1 MGGVL
6 ARLRLVRV
14 YSTSAP
20 RKLNKFYLSS
30 KVILIL
36 DGKIGT
42 GQVKFSMNNELAKIF
57 YDIAYYLEM
66 EGVAFKPYAY
76 EKAAITL
83 ETLEED
89 VEEIYKKGGFG
100 ALKEIPG
107 VGESIAL
114 KIEEYLKTGKIKY
127 YEEFK
132 KKIPID
138 LNEII
143 AIEGMG
149 PKRAKVLYE
158 KLGIKTIVQL
168 ERAAKTHKIAPL
180 FGFGPKTEKN
190 ILEGIEFLKRSKGRF
205 LLGEILL
212 KVKEIEE
219 KLKNLKEIEKID
231 VAGSVRRR
239 KETIGDVDFL
249 VISKK
254 PERVMNFFVSM
265 PGVIKIWGKGPTKS
279 SIRLKEGFDVDIR
292 VLPKRTYGA
301 ALQYF
306 TGSKEHNI
314 ALRKIAIDKG
324 LKLSEYG
331 LFKGSKMIAGKT
343 EEEIYKK
350 LGMDWMP
357 PEMREDQ
364 GEIEAALRQ
373 AQGKPNGL
381 PKIIGYKDIKGD
393 LHCHIKWKGRWDG
406 GTNTIK
412 EMAETAMKMG
422 YEYLGIASHT
432 KFLKIEHGLDEKQL
446 ELRNREID
454 KLNQKLKIE
463 NCKLKI
469 LQGCEANILNDGSI
483 DIKDEAL
490 KKLDF
495 VIAGI
500 HSNFK
505 MPKEK
510 MTERI
515 IQAMKNPNVDI
526 ISHPTGRILKRRD
539 EYQIDFDKILRVAK
553 EFGVILEI
561 NSFPER
567 LDLNDQNIRRAKTA
581 GVKMVIN
588 TDSHHKDQMRFI
600 ELGIAQ
606 ARRGWA
612 ERGDIINTQ
621 SLDKLLKYF
630 K

>member
-1 MGGVL
+1 M
-6 ARLRLVRV
+6 
-14 YSTSAP
+14 
-20 RKLNKFYLSS
+20 KNQE
-30 KVILIL
+30 I
-36 DGKIGT
+36 
-42 GQVKFSMNNELAKIF
+42 AKIF
-57 YDIAYYLEM
+57 YEIAFYLEM
-66 EGVAFKPYAY
+66 EGVSFKPYAY

-89 VEEIYKKGGFG
+89 VEEIYKRGGLG

-132 KKIPID
+132 KKIPVN
-138 LNEII
+138 LEEII
-143 AIEGMG
+143 AVEGMG

-158 KLGIKTIVQL
+158 KLGIKNLKDL
-168 ERAAKTHKIAPL
+168 EKAAKEHKIASL
-180 FGFGPKTEKN
+180 FGFGEKTEKN

-205 LLGEILL
+205 LLGEILP
-212 KVKEIEE
+212 KVKEVYE
-219 KLKNLKEIEKID
+219 KLKNLKEVEKID
-231 VAGSVRRR
+231 VAGSVRRM

-254 PERVMNFFVSM
+254 PEKVMDFFVSL
-265 PGVIKIWGKGPTKS
+265 PGVIKIWGKGTTKAS
-279 SIRLKEGFDVDIR
+279 VRMKEGFDMDIR
-292 VLPKRTYGA
+292 VLPKRSYGA

-331 LFKGSKMIAGKT
+331 LFKGPRMVAGEN
-343 EEEIYKK
+343 EEGIYEK
-350 LGMDWMP
+350 LGMEWMP
-357 PEMREDQ
+357 PEIRENQ
-364 GEIEAALRQ
+364 GEIEASLE
-373 AQGKPNGL
+373 GKL
-381 PKIIGYKDIKGD
+381 PKIIRYKDIKGD
-393 LHCHIKWKGRWDG
+393 LHCHSNWNLRTYPSIEEIAQNAIKL
-406 GTNTIK
+406 
-412 EMAETAMKMG
+412 G
-422 YEYLGIASHT
+422 YEYVGIADHT
-432 KFLKIEHGLDEKQL
+432 KFLRIEHGVNEKEL
-446 ELRNREID
+446 ELRNKEID
-454 KLNQKLKIE
+454 KLNQSLKIK
-463 NCKLKI
+463 NLKLKI
-469 LQGCEANILNDGSI
+469 LRGCEANILNNGSI

-505 MPKEK
+505 MPREK

-515 IQAMKNPNVDI
+515 IKAMKNPNIDI

-553 EFGVILEI
+553 KMGTILEI

-567 LDLNDQNIRRAKTA
+567 LDLNDQNIRRAKEA

-588 TDSHHKDQMRFI
+588 TDSHYKDQMRFI
-600 ELGIAQ
+600 EYGIAQ

-612 ERGDIINTQ
+612 EEEDIINTQ
-621 SLDKLLKYF
+621 PLEKLLKFF